1 MASRITRI
9 RAIVAAA
16 GLSTLLALLTVGAAL
31 ADGGTSPF
39 PR

>member
-1 MASRITRI
+1 MASRISRI
-9 RAIVAAA
+9 RAVVVAA
-16 GLSTLLALLTVGAAL
+16 GLSTLLALLTVGAAF